1 MSNFQ
6 TLDQE
11 IIKGAINGC
20 SFAPRTRVLAR
31 TNERLLIWAP
41 GSNYWSGMYGTQYS
55 GAEMRIIDRRIHAK
69 DSILVCDGKRLKNSI
84 FAECAD
90 KIDAV
95 FGEGFHKLLD
105 TRKTVAVGDN
115 KPFSITGVEIPL
127 SGNEFG
133 YKLMMH
139 RQKVREQ
146 LTAEGVTGIELS
158 MRVQS
163 SYPD

>member
-6 TLDQE
+6 TIDQE
-11 IIKGAINGC
+11 VHKGAINGC
-20 SFAPRTRVLAR
+20 SFAPRVRILAR

-55 GAEMRIIDRRIHAK
+55 GAEMRIIARRIHAK

-105 TRKTVAVGDN
+105 TRKTVVIGDN
-115 KPFSITGVEIPL
+115 PPFAIHGVEIPL
-127 SGNEFG
+127 TGREFG
-133 YKLMMH
+133 YDLVMKQ
-139 RQKVREQ
+139 R
-146 LTAEGVTGIELS
+146 AERARLEALGVTGIELTLRS
-158 MRVQS
+158 LS
-163 SYPD
+163 PA